1 MIPSEKAFSKD
12 NQQERLKFIGWIVGF
27 VDGEGCFTVTL
38 HKNPTTSLGYQI
50 MPEFVLS
57 QGEKSKSVLYTT
69 MKFFNCGRISVNR
82 RHDNHR
88 ENLFR
93 YSVKSQKEL
102 LDIII
107 PFFKEN
113 NLKTSKK
120 DDFEK
125 FSEILLLMKNKVHL
139 TKEGVNEIIKIIET
153 MNTRK
158 KRNQSVLESSETIRR
173 TRSGPLTFNK
183 LTN

>member
-12 NQQERLKFIGWIVGF
+12 YQQERLKFIGWIVGF

-38 HKNPTTSLGYQI
+38 HRNPTTSLGYQI
-50 MPEFVLS
+50 MPEFILS
-57 QGEKSKSVLYTT
+57 QGEKSKSVLYKV
-69 MKFFNCGRISVNR
+69 MKFFECGRISVNR

-93 YSVKSQKEL
+93 YCVKSQKEL
-102 LDIII
+102 LNIII
-107 PFFKEN
+107 PFFQEN
-113 NLKTSKK
+113 KLKTSKR
-120 DDFEK
+120 DDFDK
-125 FSEILLLMKNKVHL
+125 FSKILFLMKRKVHL
-139 TKEGVNEIIKIIET
+139 KRDGINKIIGIIET

-173 TRSGPLTFNK
+173 TPI
-183 LTN
+183 

>member
-1 MIPSEKAFSKD
+1 MIPSENAFSKD

-38 HKNPTTSLGYQI
+38 HRNPTTSLGYQI

-57 QGEKSKSVLYTT
+57 QGEKSKIVLYTV
-69 MKFFNCGRISVNR
+69 MKFFKCGRISVNR

-88 ENLFR
+88 EDLYRFC
-93 YSVKSQKEL
+93 VKSQKEL
-102 LDIII
+102 SEVII

-113 NLKTSKK
+113 QLKTSKLE
-120 DDFEK
+120 DFNK
-125 FSEILLLMKNKVHL
+125 FSEILDLMKNKIHL
-139 TKEGVNEIIKIIET
+139 NREGVSQIIQIVET

-158 KRNQSVLESSETIRR
+158 KRNQSFLESSETIRR
-173 TRSGPLTFNK
+173 NP
-183 LTN
+183 